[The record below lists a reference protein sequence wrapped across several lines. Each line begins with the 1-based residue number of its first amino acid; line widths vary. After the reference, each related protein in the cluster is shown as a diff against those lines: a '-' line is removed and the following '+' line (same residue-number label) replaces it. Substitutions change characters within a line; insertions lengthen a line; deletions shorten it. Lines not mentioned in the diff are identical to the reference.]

1 MPADQPLPFWLGPVP
16 TCIQAAY
23 GRPLD
28 YGFAFA
34 FLWVNYPGS
43 MTLGRQMTPPP
54 PQGII
59 QRSNSS
65 LTLCH
70 NAYVI
75 HLTSSHHIYVRN
87 LGGQT
92 LYIYRT
98 FICDAGVSS
107 RVSYK
112 RAENQITPS
121 QPDDLR
127 QAAQTRCCVPA
138 PWLVVWGQ

>member
-1 MPADQPLPFWLGPVP
+1 MQ
-16 TCIQAAY
+16 
-23 GRPLD
+23 
-28 YGFAFA
+28 
-34 FLWVNYPGS
+34 
-43 MTLGRQMTPPP
+43 LGRQLIPPP
-54 PQGII
+54 PRGII

-65 LTLCH
+65 LALCH
-70 NAYVI
+70 NTYVI

-92 LYIYRT
+92 LYIYRA

-112 RAENQITPS
+112 RAKNQITPS

-127 QAAQTRCCVPA
+127 QAAQTRCCVSA
-138 PWLVVWGQ
+138 HWLVVWGQ